1 MFLSAINKLKLF
13 DVTMTNCSKF
23 YNLTLSNKVKAVG
36 QILYEHTPD
45 SIELGGLPSLV
56 NVGYANANN
65 RIINNRVVCDN
76 KYSITDNKHSL
87 NDTVNLYN
95 YVKQFSFK
103 HKINCKPFILLP
115 LKPII
120 LNQAREI
127 QVENISL
134 VTSLSNTFLKRFT
147 SNNLENTKSI
157 LSANIPVSHF
167 SNVKLY
173 ITCLSSCD
181 FEGIQNT
188 NKIVNEILYYN
199 SIRGITELCLS
210 DTYGELG
217 FKEFK
222 EIIDALANKMDVNKL
237 SIRLCI
243 KKQYTVQDS
252 VLKRQNIENIIQY
265 CIENKIYKFDVVND
279 MNNYVLSY
287 GKLYELV
294 DDRAVLAYYC

>member
-23 YNLTLSNKVKAVG
+23 YNLTLCNKVKALG
-36 QILYEHTPD
+36 QILYENTPD

-56 NVGYANANN
+56 NVGNANDNN
-65 RIINNRVVCDN
+65 RIVNNRTVSDN
-76 KYSITDNKHSL
+76 NHSL

-95 YVKQFSFK
+95 YAKQFSLK

-120 LNQAREI
+120 LNEAKEL

-147 SNNLENTKSI
+147 SNNLENTKKM
-157 LSANIPVSHF
+157 LSSKTTVNNFA
-167 SNVKLY
+167 NVKLY
-173 ITCLSSCD
+173 ITCLSHCE
-181 FEGIQNT
+181 FEGIKDT

-199 SIRGITELCLS
+199 SIQGITELCLS

-222 EIIDALANKMDVNKL
+222 EIIDALANKMDLAKL

-243 KKQYTVQDS
+243 KKQYTVQDT

-265 CIENKIYKFDVVND
+265 CIENKIYKFDVVSD
-279 MNNYVLSY
+279 MNDTREYVLTY
-287 GKLYELV
+287 GKLYERV
-294 DDRAVLAYYC
+294 DDRAELAYYG

>member
-23 YNLTLSNKVKAVG
+23 YNLTLCNKVKVLG
-36 QILYEHTPD
+36 QILYENTPD

-56 NVGYANANN
+56 KVGNGND
-65 RIINNRVVCDN
+65 RIV
-76 KYSITDNKHSL
+76 SDNKHSL
-87 NDTVNLYN
+87 SDNKHSLDDTVNLYN
-95 YVKQFSFK
+95 YAKQFSLK

-134 VTSLSNTFLKRFT
+134 ITSLSNTFLKRFT
-147 SNNLENTKSI
+147 SNNLENTKNI
-157 LSANIPVSHF
+157 LSSKTTVNNFA
-167 SNVKLY
+167 NVKLY
-173 ITCLSSCD
+173 ITCLSHCE

-188 NKIVNEILYYN
+188 NKILTEILYYN

-210 DTYGELG
+210 DTYGELR

-222 EIIDALANKMDVNKL
+222 EIIDELKNKMDLAKL

-243 KKQYTVQDS
+243 KKQYSVQDN

-279 MNNYVLSY
+279 IDNYVLSY
-287 GKLYELV
+287 GKLFERV
-294 DDRAVLAYYC
+294 EDRAELAYYC

>member
-1 MFLSAINKLKLF
+1 
-13 DVTMTNCSKF
+13 MTNCSKF
-23 YNLTLSNKVKAVG
+23 YNLTLCNKVKVLG
-36 QILYEHTPD
+36 QILYENTPD

-56 NVGYANANN
+56 KVGNGND
-65 RIINNRVVCDN
+65 RIV
-76 KYSITDNKHSL
+76 SDNKHSL
-87 NDTVNLYN
+87 SDNKHSLDDTVNLYN
-95 YVKQFSFK
+95 YAKQFSLK

-134 VTSLSNTFLKRFT
+134 ITSLSNTFLKRFT
-147 SNNLENTKSI
+147 SNNLENTKNI
-157 LSANIPVSHF
+157 LSSKTTVNNFA
-167 SNVKLY
+167 NVKLY
-173 ITCLSSCD
+173 ITCLSHCE

-188 NKIVNEILYYN
+188 NKILTEILYYN

-210 DTYGELG
+210 DTYGELR

-222 EIIDALANKMDVNKL
+222 EIIDELKNKMDLAKL

-243 KKQYTVQDS
+243 KKQYSVQDN

-279 MNNYVLSY
+279 IDNYVLSY
-287 GKLYELV
+287 GKLFERV
-294 DDRAVLAYYC
+294 EDRAELAYYC